1 MQLKCRL
8 HHVHWLAL
16 CPASVW
22 VCVARPALSQI
33 NRATAVYTFVS
44 PETSHTLQ
52 NTKKTR
58 KYRQRGRGLCRYR
71 HNHILLMGCKWWK
84 ITFLSVYIV
93 LVCLFLFYTIL
104 YLKNDYTG
112 IFWQHLPYSSECPR
126 KAYFT
131 PTAAFQCRSLSK
143 RLNDIL
149 SFISMAVTST

>member
-71 HNHILLMGCKWWK
+71 HNHILLMGCISDERLLFWVFTSCW
-84 ITFLSVYIV
+84 F
-93 LVCLFLFYTIL
+93 VCFCFTPYYTLKMIILEYFGNIYLTAQNVQEKRILLPQLLF
-104 YLKNDYTG
+104 NVG
-112 IFWQHLPYSSECPR
+112 HCPR
-126 KAYFT
+126 G
-131 PTAAFQCRSLSK
+131 
-143 RLNDIL
+143 
-149 SFISMAVTST
+149 